1 MDTAGRLRAMAVL
14 CRQTAA
20 RHPDRSWK
28 LLAEAE
34 FWEHM
39 ANDAEPDHFDQCS
52 TCSPLPGEC
61 RITHPAAAPAE

>member
-34 FWEHM
+34 YWEHL
-39 ANDAEPDHFDQCS
+39 ANDAALDHFDNCS
-52 TCSPLPGEC
+52 VCPPLHGG
-61 RITHPAAAPAE
+61 RSITQPAAAPAE